1 MFSINFHDFGVDLY
15 FASIKVCEEKREM
28 QFNFTIA
35 CIIAYIIKLGDHSDE
50 YINMYTGLSHR
61 RYTPKVEYELKVI
74 KGYSRLSIFT
84 NNEVIV
90 IS

>member
-1 MFSINFHDFGVDLY
+1 
-15 FASIKVCEEKREM
+15 
-28 QFNFTIA
+28 
-35 CIIAYIIKLGDHSDE
+35 
-50 YINMYTGLSHR
+50 MYTGLSHR

-74 KGYSRLSIFT
+74 KGYSRLSIFA